1 MRIIPGGEMRKVW
14 FFIIFFG
21 FFSLSVF
28 ASQEGALKLSSFVL
42 ESKGIGESGP
52 VLVNGIV
59 AESNNVTSL
68 SIKAFGKDYEVVND
82 ELAKIPKAFYNGIQL
97 SYEKGY
103 QSLNGRQI
111 YIILQ
116 SGFISGVNKRV
127 LISVS
132 ENGDISVRELK

>member
-1 MRIIPGGEMRKVW
+1 MRKVW